1 MNAVIDIIITFL
13 KNWNSYKEDGKTYE
27 YLGRVSDTYNAE
39 CINLW
44 SPRYLLGQ
52 ILRQIPVSKKYVSDK
67 AQELWHQLTD
77 EDIWKYNYQDKV
89 LVTKNK
95 DFIVKKYK
103 GASKTAEDKEG
114 KAVGNSFIFREVF
127 HDEHIIPI
135 AVIIEEL
142 LNLKDSE
149 IEITSERVAKIIN
162 KICICRITKEEDR
175 KISPRY
181 KRSADLLEVYETAY
195 KPNQVKITSL
205 EEELRN

>member
-1 MNAVIDIIITFL
+1 M
-13 KNWNSYKEDGKTYE
+13 WN
-27 YLGRVSDTYNAE
+27 
-39 CINLW
+39 
-44 SPRYLLGQ
+44 
-52 ILRQIPVSKKYVSDK
+52 
-67 AQELWHQLTD
+67 QLTN

-89 LVTKNK
+89 LVKENK
-95 DFIVKKYK
+95 DVIVKKYK

-114 KAVGNSFIFREVF
+114 KAVGNIFIFREVF

-135 AVIIEEL
+135 AVIIDEL
-142 LNLKDSE
+142 LKLKDG
-149 IEITSERVAKIIN
+149 EITPEKVAEIID

-181 KRSADLLEVYETAY
+181 KRSSNLSEAYETAY